1 MKPLHRNSQ
10 RGKRSQWKGAR
21 KITKRE
27 NAKTREGVTL
37 THRTLLFPSQTPSR
51 MSVQKIKNNNAFHIL
66 NEIRQ
71 SLAF

>member
-1 MKPLHRNSQ
+1 MEGGEKNHQARERKDARGSNSHAPNLALSKP
-10 RGKRSQWKGAR
+10 
-21 KITKRE
+21 
-27 NAKTREGVTL
+27 
-37 THRTLLFPSQTPSR
+37 TPSR